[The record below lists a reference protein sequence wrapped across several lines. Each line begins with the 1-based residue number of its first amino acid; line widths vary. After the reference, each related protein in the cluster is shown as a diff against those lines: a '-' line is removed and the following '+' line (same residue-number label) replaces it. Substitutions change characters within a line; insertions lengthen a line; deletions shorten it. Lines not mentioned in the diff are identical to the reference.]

1 MITREERGR
10 GRRVILRAMVA
21 ALVRRAAVAAVAAA
35 GLLAG
40 CASAPTSPALQTPIP
55 LASSWQAGLFVTGH
69 GPVGLGP
76 SAPATDTTPA
86 DPAQQQLAT
95 VGLLPSDVGDG
106 ATVALAA
113 DGTSLDQK
121 SLNYCQASF
130 PSEAARE
137 ARRKVEL
144 LDAAGAR
151 AGVSTEA
158 VLYRTAAD
166 AGAALEELRAA
177 VATCPSPRTIT
188 FSGHDLVLTG
198 IGSED
203 VQTAGLT
210 DPRHRVLVSTVV
222 RDTTAA
228 VTYQVR
234 GVYQVRG
241 RVLVITVLSSG
252 GADITTL
259 ELETLHS
266 LSRSVAERLARLDP
280 GFALSS

>member
-1 MITREERGR
+1 
-10 GRRVILRAMVA
+10 MVA
-21 ALVRRAAVAAVAAA
+21 ALVRRSAVLAAA
-35 GLLAG
+35 YLLAG

-55 LASSWQAGLFVTGH
+55 LASSWQAGLFVAGH

-76 SAPATDTTPA
+76 SASAADPTLA
-86 DPAQQQLAT
+86 DPAQRQLAT
-95 VGLLPSDVGDG
+95 VGLLAADVGDG

-113 DGTSLDQK
+113 DGTSLGQK
-121 SLNYCQASF
+121 SLNYCQAQF
-130 PSEAARE
+130 PSEATRQ

-144 LDAAGAR
+144 LDAGGAR
-151 AGVSTEA
+151 TGVSTEA

-166 AGAALEELRAA
+166 AGAALEELTAA

-188 FSGHDLVLTG
+188 FSGHDLVLTR

-203 VQTAGLT
+203 VQTAGLA
-210 DPRHRVLVSTVV
+210 DARDRVLVSTLVH
-222 RDTTAA
+222 DTTAA
-228 VTYQVR
+228 ATYQVR

-252 GADITTL
+252 GADITAL

-266 LSRSVAERLARLDP
+266 LCRSVAERLARLDP
-280 GFALSS
+280 GFAQPS